1 MTLTT
6 SDPGLDLDETEEL
19 VLVHDRTTGMGAAV
33 AIDDTTLGPAIGGVR
48 WRSYPDEESAI
59 TEVRRLARV
68 MTLKSAVAGIPS
80 GGAKAVVF
88 RPSPTVDNT
97 TRRAVM
103 LTFGRVVKRLDGRY
117 VPGLDMGT
125 VLEDL
130 RTMGSEA
137 PGICVIEPSEQTAVG
152 VVAGITFAATLRWKA
167 GLSGRTVLV
176 QGTGHVGATI
186 ATRLAG
192 AGAIVTVADVDAQR
206 AAHVAKGIGGT
217 VIDPDAV
224 IGHPC
229 DIFVPCATGRLVDS
243 KTVESLQ
250 CEVIAGAANDVLSHR
265 AVADRLVARGID
277 YVPDFLINSGGV
289 IAIYAQRAGWDPERT
304 SEAVGAI
311 GGRVRDVLE
320 SAAATGRTPLL
331 IAEEMATT
339 RLGHPVGVPD

>member
-1 MTLTT
+1 MTLIT
-6 SDPGLDLDETEEL
+6 SDPGLDLDQTEEL
-19 VLVHDRTTGMGAAV
+19 VLVHDRESGMGAAV

-48 WRSYPDEESAI
+48 WRGYPDEASAI

-88 RPSPTVDNT
+88 TPVQPVDNV
-97 TRRAVM
+97 TRQSVM
-103 LTFGRVVKRLDGRY
+103 SAFGRLVKRLDGRY

-125 VLEDL
+125 VLDDL

-152 VVAGITFAATLRWKA
+152 VAAGITVAAERRWKD
-167 GLSGRTVLV
+167 GLAGRTALI
-176 QGTGHVGATI
+176 QGAGHVGTAI

-192 AGAIVTVADVDAQR
+192 AGAIVTIADVDPAR
-206 AAHVAKGIGGT
+206 AATVAAAVGGA
-217 VIDPDAV
+217 VIAPTEV

-229 DIFVPCATGRLVDS
+229 DLFVPCAIGRLINSD
-243 KTVESLQ
+243 TVEHLR

-265 AVADRLVARGID
+265 GIADRLAELGID

-289 IAIYAQRAGWDPERT
+289 IAIYAQRAGWDSDHT
-304 SEAVGAI
+304 NEAVNAI
-311 GGRVRDVLE
+311 GERVRRVLD
-320 SAAATGRTPLL
+320 SAAQTKRTPLV
-331 IAEEMATT
+331 IAEDIASA
-339 RLGHPVGVPD
+339 RLGHAVAVPD